1 MRRIENIT
9 KSYSN
14 FTSTFVDH
22 HLLSDMNF
30 KEHFLI
36 ISNNYISKKVIN
48 LYISYT
54 LGPQV
59 TDLDF
64 DFTLSNCFFG
74 SVKLTKNA
82 DRDKYKYTTYD
93 IGFYSSSEFLITDG
107 SYEKISNELI
117 WAHLYVLIIKEK
129 IS

>member
-14 FTSTFVDH
+14 FTSTFVDY

-30 KEHFLI
+30 DEHFLI
-36 ISNNYISKKVIN
+36 ISNTYIPKKVIN

-54 LGPQV
+54 LSPQL

-82 DRDKYKYTTYD
+82 DQDKYKYTTYD

>member
-1 MRRIENIT
+1 
-9 KSYSN
+9 
-14 FTSTFVDH
+14 
-22 HLLSDMNF
+22 MNF

-82 DRDKYKYTTYD
+82 DRDKYKYITYD

-107 SYEKISNELI
+107 SYEKISYELI